1 MSRRYW
7 GFVVLVLLI
16 VATVLSGCCGPWCDW
31 IGGIRGVRVERLRGS
46 GRLVTRDMD
55 YRDFTKL
62 EVSHAFAVDLVQ
74 SRSYSVVITTDDN
87 VIDEVEVTKFGN
99 TLRIGLKEI
108 FINIQGVTLRA
119 EVSMPTLEA
128 LDLSGATSLK
138 GEMDTGDVRFELSG
152 ASRLTLDGTGG
163 DMRIDASGASHA
175 DLSDFVVEDADVEVS
190 GASRATVNVT
200 GRLDV
205 DASGAS
211 HVDYLGDP
219 ILGRIDTSG
228 ASSVSPAR

>member
-31 IGGIRGVRVERLRGS
+31 IEGIRGVRVERLRGS

-62 EVSHAFAVDLVQ
+62 EVSHAFEVDLVQ

-175 DLSDFVVEDADVEVS
+175 DLSDFVVDDADVEVS

>member
-7 GFVVLVLLI
+7 GFVVLVLLVTA
-16 VATVLSGCCGPWCDW
+16 VALSGCCGPWCDW
-31 IGGIRGVRVERLRGS
+31 IEGIRGVRVERLRGS
-46 GRLVTRDMD
+46 GSLVTRDMD
-55 YRDFTKL
+55 FRDFTKL

-74 SRSYSVVITTDDN
+74 SRSYSVVITADDN

-99 TLRIGLKEI
+99 TLRIGLREI
-108 FINIQGVTLRA
+108 YFNVQGVTLRA

-163 DMRIDASGASHA
+163 DMRIDASGASRV
-175 DLSDFVVEDADVEVS
+175 DLEDFVVEDADVEVS
-190 GASRATVNVT
+190 GASRATVYVT

-211 HVDYLGDP
+211 RVDYLGDP

>member
-1 MSRRYW
+1 
-7 GFVVLVLLI
+7 
-16 VATVLSGCCGPWCDW
+16 
-31 IGGIRGVRVERLRGS
+31 
-46 GRLVTRDMD
+46 MD
-55 YRDFTKL
+55 FRDFTKL
-62 EVSHAFAVDLVQ
+62 EVSHAFEVNLVQ
-74 SRSYSVVITTDDN
+74 SRSYSVVITADDN

-99 TLRIGLKEI
+99 TLRIGLRETY
-108 FINIQGVTLRA
+108 FNVQGVTLRA

-138 GEMDTGDVRFELSG
+138 GEMGTGDVRFELSG

-211 HVDYLGDP
+211 RVDYLGDP